1 MFTRLLVRRRAST
14 EGEKPFW
21 ISYADLM
28 TAMMTLFLVAMAVTI
43 VAITRE
49 VERELSKD
57 EIRAQAIRNICED
70 VTKRLAGSPNIRVD
84 CVDNRISFGEVGH
97 FGYNDYRLPPG
108 ADQAMADLVP
118 VVLDIASSPLGQKW
132 FKQVV
137 IEGHTDSVGPYLFNL
152 HLSLQRSEWVMCL
165 LADPAMNSVLRLLP
179 EQAQQ
184 VRELFLAGGVSFND
198 PMDSD
203 EASRRV
209 ELRMQFYAQDEDEA
223 ARMRP
228 VIRSAEEDRCRLG
241 T

>member
-1 MFTRLLVRRRAST
+1 MFTRLLVRPKAAT

-43 VAITRE
+43 VAVTRE

-57 EIRAQAIRNICED
+57 EKRAQAIRDICKD
-70 VTKRLAGSPNIRVD
+70 VSRRLAASPNVRVD
-84 CVDNRISFGEVGH
+84 CVDNRISFGDVGR

-108 ADQAMADLVP
+108 ADQALADLVP
-118 VVLDIASSPLGQKW
+118 VILDIAGSPLGQKW

-137 IEGHTDSVGPYLFNL
+137 IEGHTDPVGPYLFNL
-152 HLSLQRSEWVMCL
+152 HLSLKRSEWVMCL
-165 LADPAMNSVLRLLP
+165 LADPAMNSALRLTP

-198 PMDSD
+198 PKDSD

-209 ELRMQFYAQDEDEA
+209 ELRMQFYAQDDDDAE
-223 ARMRP
+223 RSRP
-228 VIRSAEEDRCRLG
+228 IIRSDEEDRCRVG